1 VFGSTGILIALIVVA
16 IVLAAVFLVRSSIT
30 VGATGKILA
39 FVGLC
44 ALPALC
50 IGTGMTFQNQRSKQ
64 TRFCISCHKRHG
76 RSLYLLNPN
85 YIPCAPLSGPPR
97 AAGRGLL

>member
-1 VFGSTGILIALIVVA
+1 MSAGVPLLIPARAWQGEAMFGSTGILIALIVVT
-16 IVLAAVFLVRSSIT
+16 IVLAAVFLMRSSIT

-50 IGTGMTFQNQRSKQ
+50 IGTGMSFQNQRSKQ
-64 TRFCISCHKRHG
+64 TRFCI
-76 RSLYLLNPN
+76 
-85 YIPCAPLSGPPR
+85 R
-97 AAGRGLL
+97 ATNCRGKVSTC